1 MAMKLLVALFMILG
15 LVSAFRSKFAVRST
29 NFQIS
34 KTNLYDIPLEL
45 SGQLDA
51 SKVWDVT
58 LEFNGVSKVVS
69 ISEGSSILDMAETVF
84 DGADNRSYFLHS
96 PLHVFAIANSQPLN
110 EFYQ

>member
-1 MAMKLLVALFMILG
+1 MAMKLVIALFLMLG
-15 LVSAFRSKFAVRST
+15 LVSAFQSKFATRS
-29 NFQIS
+29 NKFQIS

-69 ISEGSSILDMAETVF
+69 ISEGSSILDIAETVF
-84 DGADNRSYFLHS
+84 DGAKKL
-96 PLHVFAIANSQPLN
+96 L
-110 EFYQ
+110 